1 MKFIISGRYL
11 REEKAMEIT
20 IIGTAVTEQKL
31 MN

>member
-11 REEKAMEIT
+11 REEKAMEIV

>member
-11 REEKAMEIT
+11 REEKAMEI
-20 IIGTAVTEQKL
+20 IISRTAATEQKL